1 MTDNGIKEIDLVV
14 VNLYP
19 FVETISKKETT
30 REIAI
35 ENIDI
40 GGPSMV
46 RSAAK
51 NNLYVGVVVEPNNY
65 NAVLKELSEN
75 DGSLTFKTRREL
87 AAKAFSHTANYDA
100 AISSYLNQQ
109 EEKIPQYL
117 FGKYELKQ
125 ELRYGENP
133 HQSAA
138 FYIDPNQLGVSN
150 ISSAEQLQ
158 GKELSYNNIADTDA
172 AYECVKNFSEPAC
185 VIVKHANPCGIALG
199 KSLKEAYERA
209 FSSDETSAFGGIIA
223 FNGELDE
230 ETSKQIIDNQFV
242 EVIIAPG
249 VSQGARNIISTK
261 ENIRLLDTKML
272 GDLDSGSKILSVS
285 GGLLIQDND
294 IAGLSRED
302 LKIVSTRLPTD
313 EEINNCLFAWKVC
326 KYVKSN
332 AIVYTR
338 NNQTIGIGAG
348 QMSRIDSA
356 KIAASKALERGFETQ
371 GCSMASDAFF
381 SI

>member
-1 MTDNGIKEIDLVV
+1 M
-14 VNLYP
+14 
-19 FVETISKKETT
+19 
-30 REIAI
+30 
-35 ENIDI
+35 
-40 GGPSMV
+40 
-46 RSAAK
+46 
-51 NNLYVGVVVEPNNY
+51 
-65 NAVLKELSEN
+65 
-75 DGSLTFKTRREL
+75 
-87 AAKAFSHTANYDA
+87 
-100 AISSYLNQQ
+100 
-109 EEKIPQYL
+109 
-117 FGKYELKQ
+117 
-125 ELRYGENP
+125 
-133 HQSAA
+133 
-138 FYIDPNQLGVSN
+138 
-150 ISSAEQLQ
+150 
-158 GKELSYNNIADTDA
+158 
-172 AYECVKNFSEPAC
+172 
-185 VIVKHANPCGIALG
+185 
-199 KSLKEAYERA
+199 KEAYERA

-261 ENIRLLDTKML
+261 ENIRLLDTKKL
-272 GDLDSGSKILSVS
+272 GDLDSGSKILSVN

-356 KIAASKALERGFETQ
+356 KIAASKALERGLETQ

-381 SI
+381 PFRDGIDAAAKLVSLQLYSLEDL